1 LAFTLYL
8 LSQDLKN
15 SNGSQDTAS
24 MESWLL
30 SKKILTRSQA
40 ELAKREGLRLG
51 HSFSEELAEY
61 RSVRG
66 HLSKASDFI
75 GHGPSNDGHLSL
87 RRLVLDDELRSK
99 LPPGICQSLAVI
111 PLAEKDGALWVASAN
126 PFDLPTHKRI
136 EAAAGQPVE
145 TLPASETD
153 IRLAINRNY
162 SETDALYEA
171 VGAFIEMDAAQ
182 LNEQG

>member
-1 LAFTLYL
+1 
-8 LSQDLKN
+8 
-15 SNGSQDTAS
+15 

-51 HSFSEELAEY
+51 HSFSEIVQRLGLVTSEELAEY

-99 LPPGICQSLAVI
+99 LPPGICQSLAGI
-111 PLAEKDGALWVASAN
+111 P
-126 PFDLPTHKRI
+126 
-136 EAAAGQPVE
+136 
-145 TLPASETD
+145 
-153 IRLAINRNY
+153 
-162 SETDALYEA
+162 
-171 VGAFIEMDAAQ
+171 
-182 LNEQG
+182 